1 MAEELPNNPSTVS
14 SKWYKYGADVF
25 FSVPQDVLQALL
37 ADPAF
42 ATLELLSEH
51 KLERKYISTKDFSE
65 YLLRV
70 KTPANTLNMMKRA
83 C

>member
-1 MAEELPNNPSTVS
+1 MAEGLPKNPSTVL

-42 ATLELLSEH
+42 ATLELLSE
-51 KLERKYISTKDFSE
+51 
-65 YLLRV
+65 
-70 KTPANTLNMMKRA
+70 A
-83 C
+83 